1 MSGACENVFANS
13 AKSSPAPARITPSA
27 TPTRAA
33 IGLDQATPAVGPEV
47 ALLTVRA
54 TRSAVDP
61 VLAAAVPAETRLQL
75 RASSGETVFGNSVD
89 RIGAG
94 ERTIAALP
102 ARPVPVAGT
111 PAESR
116 LTPRTAA
123 QDTIVAKA
131 ANGIGAGERTTAAL
145 PARPV
150 PVTGTPAEGR
160 LTPRTAAQ
168 DTIVAK
174 AANGI
179 GAGERTIAAAPAKP
193 AAFLDKGPV
202 VRSAPA
208 DEAIFTTASL
218 DRRPVA
224 VAKTANGAVR
234 TVVDLR
240 LTAPQPAPPAQ
251 TATSAEA
258 IAPPRALAVPR
269 QALALGESLT
279 LDRDVPAQRGKA
291 ADAWPC
297 IDKKRG
303 AVRFCV
309 EAVQWPAAI
318 DAHFDVGTTLY
329 TGAKAVV
336 RYDAER
342 ATSAY
347 ALFDT
352 DAFETVS
359 RHFTE
364 RFGEP
369 TTRASRTIAPLA
381 KPRIDNPVLAWR
393 DTDPTSNRVA
403 SLEIREF
410 DDARGGF
417 PDLRY
422 GVVLLRWETA
432 HPIFPLVSA
441 LDLMML
447 K

>member
-1 MSGACENVFANS
+1 VVIRG
-13 AKSSPAPARITPSA
+13 I
-27 TPTRAA
+27 
-33 IGLDQATPAVGPEV
+33 
-47 ALLTVRA
+47 
-54 TRSAVDP
+54 
-61 VLAAAVPAETRLQL
+61 
-75 RASSGETVFGNSVD
+75 SV
-89 RIGAG
+89 
-94 ERTIAALP
+94 
-102 ARPVPVAGT
+102 
-111 PAESR
+111 
-116 LTPRTAA
+116 
-123 QDTIVAKA
+123 
-131 ANGIGAGERTTAAL
+131 
-145 PARPV
+145 
-150 PVTGTPAEGR
+150 
-160 LTPRTAAQ
+160 
-168 DTIVAK
+168 
-174 AANGI
+174 
-179 GAGERTIAAAPAKP
+179 
-193 AAFLDKGPV
+193 
-202 VRSAPA
+202 
-208 DEAIFTTASL
+208 
-218 DRRPVA
+218 
-224 VAKTANGAVR
+224 
-234 TVVDLR
+234 
-240 LTAPQPAPPAQ
+240 
-251 TATSAEA
+251 
-258 IAPPRALAVPR
+258 
-269 QALALGESLT
+269 
-279 LDRDVPAQRGKA
+279 
-291 ADAWPC
+291 
-297 IDKKRG
+297 
-303 AVRFCV
+303 
-309 EAVQWPAAI
+309 
-318 DAHFDVGTTLY
+318 Y